1 MKRVRILFLAA
12 NPAATQRLTLDD
24 EAREIQAKIY
34 AAEHRD
40 DFELITQWAVR
51 PDDLLDAFNR
61 YRPHVVHFSGHGNES
76 DELILAGDDGQPRPV
91 AKPALARL
99 FRVLGQDVRVV
110 VLNACYSRPQA
121 EVIAEHVDCVV
132 GMQRAIEDRA
142 CVRFAAS
149 FYRALAF
156 GRSVANAFDQGLVS
170 LDIEGTGASEIPD
183 LVVRRPSV
191 NPADIVLVPDDD
203 ELTTT
208 VSTPPKTAPHKR
220 PPTTSHKPGSST
232 EPGTAPPPRFPTTPS
247 TWPAAAT
254 PPRPAAAAPPQPTAA
269 PPAVDDGGQPSS
281 DTLPLW
287 ITTASSHEA
296 ALQALLVNAFDGNP
310 DGLLAWVRI
319 ALGPA
324 IHNELPSRGG
334 LAHLAHQTM
343 LAAGRHGRI
352 DAAMFH
358 SLRRE
363 RPALAGP
370 IDLVARKFG
379 IDLWSHR

>member
-1 MKRVRILFLAA
+1 MDARAGPDRTLYDGHALMKRVRILFLAS
-12 NPAATQRLTLDD
+12 NPVATPRLTLDQ
-24 EAREIQAKIY
+24 EAREIQAKIL

-40 DFELITQWAVR
+40 DFDFITQWAVR
-51 PDDLLDAFNR
+51 PDDLLDALNR

-76 DELILAGDDGQPRPV
+76 DELVLAGDDGQPRPV
-91 AKPALARL
+91 ARAALERL

-121 EVIAEHVDCVV
+121 EAIAAHVDSVV
-132 GMQRAIEDRA
+132 GMRRAIDDRA
-142 CVRFAAS
+142 RVRFAAS

-170 LDIEGTGASEIPD
+170 LDLEGTGASDIPD
-183 LVVRRPSV
+183 LVVKRPGV
-191 NPADIVLVPDDD
+191 DAATILLVTDDDAPTPAPAQAPAQPPAAVKTPVPPADDQ
-203 ELTTT
+203 
-208 VSTPPKTAPHKR
+208 PP
-220 PPTTSHKPGSST
+220 
-232 EPGTAPPPRFPTTPS
+232 
-247 TWPAAAT
+247 
-254 PPRPAAAAPPQPTAA
+254 
-269 PPAVDDGGQPSS
+269 S

-287 ITTASSHEA
+287 ITAASNREA

-324 IHNELPSRGG
+324 IHNDLPSRGG
-334 LAHLAHQTM
+334 LIHLAHQTM

-358 SLRRE
+358 SLRQE
-363 RPALAGP
+363 RPALAGA
-370 IDLVARKFG
+370 IREVAQQYG
-379 IDLWSHR
+379 VELWHR